1 MFAQGTKEQV
11 ERSLTAVRRHPL
23 IISAEAGTLP
33 LEHSKRWIFCAGR
46 ESRSFPWIL
55 KDLLAWTSDEK
66 VKTILEENLYD
77 ELGSGDPSHAHF
89 LHYLHLLDDLRVPRA
104 EFDNYQERLGIKLAL
119 SLAFNIAK
127 SRNAGRAIGYMLVNE
142 AMTPVTYTAAKSAL
156 TGHFPHLRTNFF
168 DLHIEVDDH
177 HVAALYEAVEVLP
190 ETERED
196 LEFGIALGRRGM
208 EILLDEAYGI
218 FDAHLEPIAITAPR
232 WNPLTGVGEGTQ
244 AAG

>member
-1 MFAQGTKEQV
+1 MHALGIKEQV
-11 ERSLTAVRRHPL
+11 EQSLAAVRNHPL
-23 IISAEAGTLP
+23 ITSAEAGTLP
-33 LEHSKRWIFCAGR
+33 LENSKRWIFCAGR

-55 KDLLAWTSDEK
+55 KDLLAWTPDEK
-66 VKTILEENLYD
+66 VRIILEENLHD
-77 ELGSGDPSHAHF
+77 ELGSGDPAHAHF
-89 LHYLHLLDDLRVPRA
+89 LHYLHLLDELRVPRA
-104 EFDNYQERLGIKLAL
+104 EFDSYQERLGIKLAL

-177 HVAALYEAVEVLP
+177 HVAALYEAVEALP
-190 ETERED
+190 ETDRED

-208 EILLDEAYGI
+208 ETLLDEAYGV
-218 FDAHLEPIAITAPR
+218 FDAHLEPITITAPE
-232 WNPLTGVGEGTQ
+232 WNPLTGVSEGAET
-244 AAG
+244 AN